1 MRRPRRAGG
10 AFARA
15 LLVLLLLAL
24 LIGSAA
30 VRVGPVA
37 ASGRAARNR
46 QGGRAQHN
54 GRAAV
59 PMVVRTR
66 PLPVRV
72 PPEEEESKRRI
83 PSCPDPLHNR
93 R

>member
-10 AFARA
+10 AYARA
-15 LLVLLLLAL
+15 LLGLLLLAL
-24 LIGSAA
+24 LVGSAA

-37 ASGRAARNR
+37 AS
-46 QGGRAQHN
+46 
-54 GRAAV
+54 V
-59 PMVVRTR
+59 PMVVGTR
-66 PLPVRV
+66 PVPVRV
-72 PPEEEESKRRI
+72 PPDEEDSKRRI